1 MRFIFQSTKRKLAL
15 DDTFP
20 SSLQSLEKYQI
31 RDFVQMPTWTL
42 TAAINNRDIWRK
54 CLHAQ
59 KEDSSWKPRKSPGSL
74 NRGFFFFS
82 SVAYFSAP
90 NTWAVPLHALC
101 ICEQAR
107 HSSGNWRIPISQAVL
122 GSQGCQNH
130 QSQSLSSLC
139 ASTDPQRETREKAK
153 YHSGSP
159 TWANTEG
166 DTEKRGANSMGRENQ
181 ALTERGCFSQVLKDE

>member
-15 DDTFP
+15 NDTFP

-74 NRGFFFFS
+74 NRGFFFFFKCCLFQCS
-82 SVAYFSAP
+82 KHLSCTSACLVYL
-90 NTWAVPLHALC
+90 WAGQTQLRKLEDPYKPGGPGQPRVP
-101 ICEQAR
+101 E
-107 HSSGNWRIPISQAVL
+107 SPKPITEL
-122 GSQGCQNH
+122 
-130 QSQSLSSLC
+130 SLC
-139 ASTDPQRETREKAK
+139 LYRP
-153 YHSGSP
+153 
-159 TWANTEG
+159 TEG
-166 DTEKRGANSMGRENQ
+166 DQRE
-181 ALTERGCFSQVLKDE
+181 G